1 MNVKT
6 IYFDADP
13 EGSRIEVGECGV
25 TRIEETTECGHMA
38 NITIYNV
45 YKSDELFMKVYPHAC
60 TIMYA
65 TKENN
70 HKRGE
75 KG

>member
-6 IYFDADP
+6 IYFDV

-38 NITIYNV
+38 NITIYTV
-45 YKSDELFMKVYPHAC
+45 YKGNELFMKVYPYAC
-60 TIMYA
+60 TILYA
-65 TKENN
+65 PKEP
-70 HKRGE
+70 K
-75 KG
+75 